1 MLNNQIEEL
10 NAKWE
15 KVQQF
20 ISIEAKLRDDLA
32 DAQNSYASEKKNRIK

>member
-15 KVQQF
+15 KVQEF
-20 ISIEAKLRDDLA
+20 IKIEARLREDLA
-32 DAQNSYASEKKNRIK
+32 DA

>member
-20 ISIEAKLRDDLA
+20 I
-32 DAQNSYASEKKNRIK
+32 